1 MKQDENRKKNSL
13 DSMKLSIP
21 MKTGGEKNFCFII
34 KRVSGQNQIW
44 SSENGTGRPGVQ
56 APVEEHLIKK
66 WQLFKRGPNMGM
78 VKAAACMPRAVCIYQ
93 FSYGFG
99 RGHLP
104 FSFPYLIL
112 KRTKKWSA
120 LTLGCLSSKRHRAA
134 DDRDS
139 SSKS

>member
-44 SSENGTGRPGVQ
+44 SSENGTGRPGMQ

-78 VKAAACMPRAVCIYQ
+78 VKAAACMPRALWVRPWTPAIF
-93 FSYGFG
+93 FS
-99 RGHLP
+99 
-104 FSFPYLIL
+104 YLIL

-134 DDRDS
+134 DGRDS

>member
-1 MKQDENRKKNSL
+1 M
-13 DSMKLSIP
+13 
-21 MKTGGEKNFCFII
+21 
-34 KRVSGQNQIW
+34 W
-44 SSENGTGRPGVQ
+44 SSENSTGRPGVQ

-104 FSFPYLIL
+104 FSFSYLIL

-134 DDRDS
+134 DGRDS